1 MEQILRV
8 GFGRADITPEEY
20 VELSGFGTDS
30 MRLCNKILDRVRG
43 TCVAI
48 SDENDNTIL
57 LCSTDLLNAKEDTV
71 VATAREAITAATG
84 VPGDRIMVGAVHTHS
99 GPATFSRSLPY
110 TGDYLDYFGKQMAK
124 AAKEAMEDRL
134 PATPYVG
141 TKRAENMT
149 FVRHYRMNDGT
160 LAGSGFGSNKSGY
173 KEHLDVA
180 DDNMQL
186 IRFVREG
193 AKDILL
199 VNWQSHSTFI
209 GASQG
214 DQGKILSA
222 DYSGPF
228 RDHLEGLSGC
238 KVAFYQGACGN
249 LVPTSMVPGLSLV
262 EKGDHI
268 GYGRLLAERAME
280 GLENLRPVKGGPVM
294 AKQRTYHGVLDHSE
308 DHLVSEAKIVS
319 ENYYKI
325 EEHKDRCR
333 LVREHGFTSIY
344 HANQVIIR
352 SKMGDYLDIEID
364 ALCAGD
370 LAFATAPYEMFSS
383 NGVYIKEN
391 SPFEMTFVLAYCNG
405 SNSYIADKKA
415 FGYNCYEVNSR
426 RYGEGAAEDIVENHV
441 QMLKEL
447 KAEQ

>member
-1 MEQILRV
+1 MEQILKV
-8 GFGRADITPEEY
+8 GFGRADITPENY

-30 MRLCNKILDRVRG
+30 MRLCNKILDHVRG

-48 SDENDNTIL
+48 SDENDSTIL
-57 LCSTDLLNAKEDTV
+57 LCSVDLLNAKEETV
-71 VATAREAITAATG
+71 VKEAREAITAATG

-99 GPATFSRSLPY
+99 APATFSRSLPY
-110 TGDYLDYFGKQMAK
+110 TADYMDFFAKQMAK
-124 AAKEAMEDRL
+124 AAKDAMEDRK
-134 PATPYVG
+134 PAQAYVG

-149 FVRHYRMNDGT
+149 FVRHYLMNDGT
-160 LAGSGFGSNKSGY
+160 YAGSGFGSNKSGY
-173 KEHLDVA
+173 KAHLDVA

-193 AKDILL
+193 ARDILM

-209 GASQG
+209 GSDRG

-238 KVAFYQGACGN
+238 KVAFYQGAAGN
-249 LVPTSMVPGLSLV
+249 LVPTSMVPGESLV
-262 EKGDHI
+262 EQRDYI

-280 GLENLRPVKGGPVM
+280 GLENLRPVKGGPVL
-294 AKQRTYHGVLDHSE
+294 AKQRTYHGALDHSE
-308 DHLVSEAKIVS
+308 DYLVPKAEIVRD
-319 ENYYKI
+319 NYYKI
-325 EEHKDRCR
+325 EDSKERFHLVKDN
-333 LVREHGFTSIY
+333 GFNSVY
-344 HANQVIIR
+344 HANQVINR
-352 SKMGDYLDIEID
+352 SKMGDFLDIEID

-370 LAFATAPYEMFSS
+370 LAFATAPYEMFCS

-426 RYGEGAAEDIVENHV
+426 RYGEGAAEEIVENHV
-441 QMLKEL
+441 EMLKEL